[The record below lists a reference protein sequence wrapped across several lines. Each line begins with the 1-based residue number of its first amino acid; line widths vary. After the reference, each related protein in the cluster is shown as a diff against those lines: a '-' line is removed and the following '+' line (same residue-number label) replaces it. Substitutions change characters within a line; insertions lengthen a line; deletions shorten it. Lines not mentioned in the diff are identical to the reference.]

1 MIEKGGRGVDCL
13 HAGAER
19 IDEAGAAGPLL
30 PRFGG
35 DFLFVAVELIEE
47 RFYGRPAAA
56 GAGIHD
62 LEPGAVATP
71 DDDKVVAAFEL
82 DDGEAGEGGGGW
94 VDDVIDGQHDL
105 RGVEAELL
113 GDFFDGID
121 GGAVDFGVA
130 GFAEAAVGD
139 GAAEAFE
146 DGF

>member
-1 MIEKGGRGVDCL
+1 M
-13 HAGAER
+13 
-19 IDEAGAAGPLL
+19 
-30 PRFGG
+30 
-35 DFLFVAVELIEE
+35 
-47 RFYGRPAAA
+47 
-56 GAGIHD
+56 
-62 LEPGAVATP
+62 ATP

-130 GFAEAAVGD
+130 GFSEAAVGD